1 MRWLK
6 AILLILIT
14 LVLVWA
20 LDRPWGAVPAL
31 GRLLDPINGAM
42 ANADPAKDVFPDI
55 AHIRGLQQPVT
66 AWIDDR
72 AVPHIHAASDHDL
85 YLVQGYLHAYFRLW
99 QMDLQTRAAGGRVSE
114 VVGEKALGF
123 DRMQRRKGMVYG
135 AEHSL
140 KAMEAE
146 PHSRVMLDAYR
157 DGVNAF
163 IMTLN
168 FRRLPLEY
176 KLMGFRPEPWT
187 NLRTALL
194 MKYMADDLTGATD
207 DIALTWLRDRLS
219 PEEFASLYPEKISGS
234 KPVIPEGTAFAPP
247 SLTVPSVPDIPDS
260 LFAHFN
266 DRDTTSNHV
275 SLSVRPCRYGRG
287 GEGQNAECK
296 IQDSDAVGGIGSNN
310 WAISGRFTASGAPIL
325 CNDPHLGLNL
335 PSLWFEVQLQTP
347 GMNVYGVSL
356 PGAPGVVIGFN
367 DSLSWGLTNNY
378 RDVKDYY
385 EIYPADKDHY
395 WFNGQRK
402 AYDYRHE
409 TIGIKGGKTIVDTV
423 PYTVHGPVQ
432 YDAQQPDPS
441 ESGKTLAMTWM
452 AHRPTN
458 EMLALHDLNKAR
470 NYDEFVQAISHF
482 ECPAQNFVYADR
494 AGNIALWGQGKFINK
509 WKEQGRYVMEG
520 KDSLTLWG
528 QEIPAAENPHVLNPP
543 QGYLASANQSVT
555 DDTYPYYYN
564 GMFYE
569 FRSWRIN
576 AILQQLA
583 NTNDTVATVHG
594 KDTALHTGRRYF
606 LVPYSRHNNGSYS
619 FSGTAIYVGQ
629 DSVQNDVHSYLAD
642 AMYPFFSAAGNDT
655 AWNESLDKESTTATT
670 FQVWWALLCKN
681 IWSDDFEHIPYALW
695 PSPERTMQLLRS
707 DTSLA
712 YYDDRKT
719 PQVENRTD
727 IIMRTHKETHDS
739 LDKLR
744 KTTGLEWYKVKN
756 TTINHLT
763 KIPAFGYTGLK
774 IGGWGNTIN
783 AVKQTHGPSWRM
795 IVEMGKDSIRAY
807 GVYPGGQS
815 GNPGSSRYADML
827 DHWVDGKYYRLL
839 FLPNS
844 ARQQSKQIRH
854 TWTFKPA

>member
-6 AILLILIT
+6 ALILLLIT
-14 LVLVWA
+14 AALVWA
-20 LDRPWGAVPAL
+20 LDKPWGSVPAL
-31 GRLLDPINGAM
+31 GRLLDPVNGAM
-42 ANADPAKDVFPDI
+42 ANAEPAKDAFPDLS
-55 AHIRGLQQPVT
+55 HIRGLEQPVT
-66 AWIDDR
+66 AWMDDR
-72 AVPHIHAASDHDL
+72 AVPHIRAANDHDL

-114 VVGEKALGF
+114 VIGEKALDF
-123 DRMQRRKGMVYG
+123 DRKQRRKGMVYA
-135 AEHSL
+135 AENSL

-146 PHSRVMLDAYR
+146 PHSRLMLDAYR
-157 DGVNAF
+157 DGVNAYV
-163 IMTLN
+163 MTLN

-207 DIALTWLRDRLS
+207 DIALTWLRDRLGK
-219 PEEFASLYPEKISGS
+219 EDFASLYPEKITGS
-234 KPVIPEGTAFAPP
+234 KPVIPEGTAFERP
-247 SLTVPSVPDIPDS
+247 SLAVPAVPGIPDS
-260 LFAHFN
+260 LFAHF
-266 DRDTTSNHV
+266 
-275 SLSVRPCRYGRG
+275 
-287 GEGQNAECK
+287 GE
-296 IQDSDAVGGIGSNN
+296 QDSPFDSAQGDNRGVIQHAPFDPSVLRGRLAQGDNRKAIQNSEFNIQNSDATSGVGSNN
-310 WAISGRFTASGAPIL
+310 WAISGRLTSSGAPIL

-347 GMNVYGVSL
+347 DMNVYGVSL

-395 WFNGQRK
+395 WFNGQKK
-402 AYDYRHE
+402 AYTFRPE
-409 TIGIKGGKTIVDTV
+409 PIGVKGGKTIFDTV
-423 PYTVHGPVQ
+423 AYTVHGPIQ
-432 YDAQQPDPS
+432 YDAQHPDPS
-441 ESGKTLAMTWM
+441 ESGKMLAMTWM

-458 EMLALHDLNKAR
+458 ELLALYYLNKAKT
-470 NYDEFVQAISHF
+470 YDQFVQAISHF

-494 AGNIALWGQGKFINK
+494 SGNIALWGQGRFINK
-509 WKEQGRYVMEG
+509 WREQGRYVMEG
-520 KDSLTLWG
+520 RDSLTLWG

-555 DDTYPYYYN
+555 DDAYPYYYN

-576 AILQQLA
+576 GLLQQLDSNVSKA
-583 NTNDTVATVHG
+583 
-594 KDTALHTGRRYF
+594 
-606 LVPYSRHNNGSYS
+606 SIEQ
-619 FSGTAIYVGQ
+619 SGMKEGIGMKAM
-629 DSVQNDVHSYLAD
+629 QNDVYSFLAQQVSSMGLTQGPKKEQTEVWTD
-642 AMYPFFSAAGNDT
+642 DLSVASIAAT
-655 AWNESLDKESTTATT
+655 R
-670 FQVWWALLCKN
+670 FQVAWALLCKN
-681 IWSDDFEHIPYALW
+681 IWSDDFEHIPAALW
-695 PSPERTMQLLRS
+695 PSPERTMQLLLS
-707 DTSLA
+707 DSALT
-712 YYDDRKT
+712 YYDDRNT
-719 PQVENRTD
+719 PQTEALKDILART
-727 IIMRTHKETHDS
+727 RKETQDS
-739 LDKLR
+739 LDKL
-744 KTTGLEWYKVKN
+744 KATIGLEWYKVKN

-774 IGGWGNTIN
+774 VGGWGNTIN

-795 IVEMGKDSIRAY
+795 IVEMGRDSIRAY

-827 DHWVDGKYYRLL
+827 NHWVEGKYFRLL

-844 ARQQSKQIRH
+844 TQQDNKQIRH
-854 TWTFKPA
+854 TWTFKPARS